1 MMKYFRR
8 FWLLYLV
15 TALVFCAMAIGG
27 NDVVSTIA
35 EAIPLERRYV
45 FVIDAGHGGEDG
57 GAVSCSGV
65 KESGI
70 NLDIALRV
78 NDMLHLLGAETVM
91 IRKAD
96 VSVHTS
102 GNSIGARKASDLRE
116 RVRIVNS
123 MENSILI
130 SIHQNYF
137 TQSQYSGAQMFYN
150 DQAGAME
157 LAKSLQDSF
166 LSTINRGSNRQ
177 SKKVDGIYLLEN
189 IQRPGILVECGFL
202 SNPQE
207 EALLRTGEYQKK
219 ICCVI
224 ATTLVRL
231 DYQTND

>member
-70 NLDIALRV
+70 NLDIALRL

-96 VSVHTS
+96 VSVYTS

-177 SKKVDGIYLLEN
+177 SKEVDGIYLLEN

>member
-65 KESGI
+65 KESRI
-70 NLDIALRV
+70 NLDIALRL

-177 SKKVDGIYLLEN
+177 SKEVDGIYLLEN

>member
-70 NLDIALRV
+70 NLDIALRL

-91 IRKAD
+91 IRFFP
-96 VSVHTS
+96 S
-102 GNSIGARKASDLRE
+102 R
-116 RVRIVNS
+116 
-123 MENSILI
+123 
-130 SIHQNYF
+130 
-137 TQSQYSGAQMFYN
+137 
-150 DQAGAME
+150 
-157 LAKSLQDSF
+157 
-166 LSTINRGSNRQ
+166 ST
-177 SKKVDGIYLLEN
+177 
-189 IQRPGILVECGFL
+189 
-202 SNPQE
+202 
-207 EALLRTGEYQKK
+207 
-219 ICCVI
+219 
-224 ATTLVRL
+224 
-231 DYQTND
+231 

>member
-35 EAIPLERRYV
+35 EAIPLARRYV

-70 NLDIALRV
+70 NLDIALRL

>member
-70 NLDIALRV
+70 NLDIALRL

-166 LSTINRGSNRQ
+166 VSTINRGSNRQ
-177 SKKVDGIYLLEN
+177 SKEVDGIYLLEN
-189 IQRPGILVECGFL
+189 IHRPGILVECGFL

-207 EALLRTGEYQKK
+207 ETLLRTGEYQKK

-224 ATTLVRL
+224 ATTLVGL

>member
-70 NLDIALRV
+70 NLDIALRL

-177 SKKVDGIYLLEN
+177 SKEVDGIYLLEN

>member
-8 FWLLYLV
+8 FWLLYFV

-70 NLDIALRV
+70 NLDIALRL

>member
-15 TALVFCAMAIGG
+15 TALVFCTMAIGG

-70 NLDIALRV
+70 NLDIALRL

>member
-70 NLDIALRV
+70 NLDIALRL

-150 DQAGAME
+150 NQPGAME

>member
-70 NLDIALRV
+70 NLDIALRL

>member
-70 NLDIALRV
+70 NLDIALRL

-166 LSTINRGSNRQ
+166 VSTINRGSNRQ
-177 SKKVDGIYLLEN
+177 SKEVDGIYLLEN
-189 IQRPGILVECGFL
+189 IHRPGILVECGFL

-207 EALLRTGEYQKK
+207 ETLLRTGEYQKK